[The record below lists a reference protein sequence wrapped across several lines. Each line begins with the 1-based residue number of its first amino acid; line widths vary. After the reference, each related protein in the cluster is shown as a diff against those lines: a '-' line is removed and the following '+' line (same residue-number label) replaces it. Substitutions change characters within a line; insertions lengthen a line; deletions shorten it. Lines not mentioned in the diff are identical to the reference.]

1 MSTAFD
7 PYVQWLGI
15 ERDGFHPDRYQLLGL
30 PPFESDAA
38 KITEAAVHRTDRL
51 AVHLAGDHAD
61 LAQRLLGEI
70 DAAKLAQERASTREV
85 QAFAGR
91 VLNEHRELAQANGRL
106 ATELSLQGE
115 PSALASQLTHNH
127 EEAMRKLRALSGPAF
142 DRAYVENE
150 IQQHVWAFNF
160 LETAAEEEGNISL
173 KQELVRTG
181 PDLLS
186 HISAARA
193 LERHLGSDHQE
204 TVAVR

>member
-1 MSTAFD
+1 MNGIHLVRSIVVTTITSQLFLGCALVQQLMPGIALSDSNLMS
-7 PYVQWLGI
+7 VL
-15 ERDGFHPDRYQLLGL
+15 
-30 PPFESDAA
+30 
-38 KITEAAVHRTDRL
+38 DRL
-51 AVHLAGDHAD
+51 D
-61 LAQRLLGEI
+61 QGEI